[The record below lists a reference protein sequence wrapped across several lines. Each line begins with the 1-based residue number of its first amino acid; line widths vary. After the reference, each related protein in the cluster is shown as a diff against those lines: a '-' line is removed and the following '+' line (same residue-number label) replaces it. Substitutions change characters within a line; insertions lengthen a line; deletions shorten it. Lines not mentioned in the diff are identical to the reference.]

1 MTALPTPSLGPES
14 DEMLRKEARAWV
26 RLLMSGQVSQWDAL
40 AFNRWRGS
48 SDRHGAAFAEA
59 RKEWQLMKPAIGQ
72 VLAGDGTVVRRAD
85 VARAGRRA
93 FFGAA
98 AGAAAT
104 AAVAVIHPPFGLW
117 PAVDQWGADFD
128 TGPGE
133 QRHVVVADR
142 VDIVLNT
149 RTRVR
154 REVADG
160 RPVGI
165 EVLDGETAIDM
176 ETASGPFVVR
186 AAAGTS
192 TGSAARF
199 QVRRT
204 GGRACVTCLAGT
216 VRVEHPAGTRVLAAG
231 QQISYDGR
239 LLEDTVAVRGDDA
252 AAWRKGMLVFR
263 QDRLA
268 DVIAEIN
275 RYRAGRVVLL
285 ADALSDSAVS
295 GRFSIKEL
303 DAALLQI
310 QHSFSLTARAL
321 PGGVVILS

>member
-14 DEMLRKEARAWV
+14 DETLRKEARAWV

-59 RKEWQLMKPAIGQ
+59 RREWQLMKPAIGQ
-72 VLAGDGTVVRRAD
+72 VLVADGATARRAGES
-85 VARAGRRA
+85 RAGRRA
-93 FFGAA
+93 FLGAA

-104 AAVAVIHPPFGLW
+104 VAAVLHPPFGLW
-117 PAVDQWGADFD
+117 PALEHWGADFD

-133 QRHVVVADR
+133 QRHVAVADR

-176 ETASGPFVVR
+176 ETAPGPFAVR

-231 QQISYDGR
+231 QQISYDER

-310 QHSFSLTARAL
+310 QHSFALTARVL